1 MIDDKEVK
9 KQNAIDKG
17 MEPQSH
23 VPKVESELSES
34 DIEQVAGGGGGC
46 CVGQSSA
53 FDSDKKE

>member
-1 MIDDKEVK
+1 
-9 KQNAIDKG
+9 

>member
-17 MEPQSH
+17 KDPYA
-23 VPKVESELSES
+23 PKVEDELSES

-53 FDSDKKE
+53 FESDKRE

>member
-17 MEPQSH
+17 KEPQSH
-23 VPKVESELSES
+23 APKVEHELSES

-53 FDSDKKE
+53 FESDKKE